1 MDRKGDNPFT
11 IAAAPVPTAGHGHP
25 VSERFPSAEPNHRLR
40 SMVESSEIFLLI
52 KGTPRRPQCGFSANT
67 VAIIEGLGIPYQ
79 TFDVLSDES
88 IRTAAKDYSSWPT
101 FPQIY
106 LKGEFIGGNDILM
119 EMNDAGELQELVS
132 GSGA

>member
-25 VSERFPSAEPNHRLR
+25 VSERFQGADPTQRIR
-40 SMVESSEIFLLI
+40 SMVSASEIFLLI
-52 KGTPRRPQCGFSANT
+52 KGTPRRPQNT